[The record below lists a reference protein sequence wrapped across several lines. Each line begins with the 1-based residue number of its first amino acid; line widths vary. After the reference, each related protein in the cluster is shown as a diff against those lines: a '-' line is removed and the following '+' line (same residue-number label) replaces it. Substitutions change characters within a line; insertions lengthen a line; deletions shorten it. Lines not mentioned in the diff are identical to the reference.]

1 MSTVKPKNV
10 QLNFKYFCHGC
21 NLCDLDVSVTSL
33 YYDDD
38 SAAEYSISCKHM
50 KKCEEWN
57 NKAESKTE
65 LGLSYADQDALQ
77 SAT

>member
-10 QLNFKYFCHGC
+10 QLDFKHFCHGC

-38 SAAEYSISCKHM
+38 SADEYSISCKHM
-50 KKCEEWN
+50 RKCEEWDLKRRN
-57 NKAESKTE
+57 GGDSDDK
-65 LGLSYADQDALQ
+65 
-77 SAT
+77 